1 MNLADLSI
9 RRPIFITC
17 IVLLM
22 LAVGIFGMRSL
33 GVDLF
38 PDVTFPV
45 VTVSTTYKG
54 AGPQEIETLI
64 SKPLEDEISTLGGLK
79 RLTSINQEGISQVV
93 AEFTMATDIKNA
105 EQEVRDRVGSAKSKL
120 PKEIDEPV

>member
-1 MNLADLSI
+1 MNLADISI

-17 IVLLM
+17 VVILM
-22 LAVGIFGMRSL
+22 LAVGILGMKKL

-45 VTVSTTYKG
+45 VTVQTIYRG

-79 RLTSINQEGISQVV
+79 RLTSVNQEGISQVI
-93 AEFTMATDIKNA
+93 AEFTMETDVKYA
-105 EQEVRDRVGSAKSKL
+105 EQEVRDRVGSAKRNL
-120 PKEIDEPV
+120 PRGNR

>member
-9 RRPIFITC
+9 RRPVFITC
-17 IVLLM
+17 VVILM
-22 LAVGIFGMRSL
+22 LAVGILGMKKL

-45 VTVSTTYKG
+45 VVVQTTYKG
-54 AGPQEIETLI
+54 AGPQEIETLV

-79 RLTSINQEGISQVV
+79 RLSSVNQEGTSQVI
-93 AEFTMATDIKNA
+93 AEFTLETDIKNA
-105 EQEVRDRVGSAKSKL
+105 EQEIRDRVGSA
-120 PKEIDEPV
+120 